1 VLKAFGTLSLWASSF
16 GIGGTVSTVGG
27 AVLNTVTK
35 AKSAAAAAEAAKL
48 AGGVG
53 GGGLLATL
61 GTGVGAASGAAIAG
75 TVAAGLAIGGAA
87 GYGINQLTSYIR
99 EDNKD
104 LSDLIGEW
112 MSSSVDDARAKLLA
126 GDGSRSGGSDHGKT
140 QVQTDIFFHDD
151 RTEVK
156 QTTKVNQL
164 RFSPG
169 PWQTSAVP

>member
-1 VLKAFGTLSLWASSF
+1 MRRKTFYRRLLWRCCNAVTRLRSRNITAFAAF
-16 GIGGTVSTVGG
+16 AIEHSTI
-27 AVLNTVTK
+27 
-35 AKSAAAAAEAAKL
+35 
-48 AGGVG
+48 
-53 GGGLLATL
+53 
-61 GTGVGAASGAAIAG
+61 GAASGAAIAG